1 MHLALHMHFALRF
14 VFQLPADIEEVN
26 QGMESSFSEGSGVNR
41 EGLRIQGLY
50 QRFHAE

>member
-1 MHLALHMHFALRF
+1 MHITLRF
-14 VFQLPADIEEVN
+14 VFQLPADIEEAN
-26 QGMESSFSEGSGVNR
+26 PGDAILFLGKLRGKS